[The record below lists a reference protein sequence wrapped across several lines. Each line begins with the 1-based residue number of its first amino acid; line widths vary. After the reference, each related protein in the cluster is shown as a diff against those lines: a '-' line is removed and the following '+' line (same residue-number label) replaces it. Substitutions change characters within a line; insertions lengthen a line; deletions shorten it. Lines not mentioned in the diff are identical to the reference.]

1 MEMGKDEWIS
11 HNTLRISLSEENT
24 IEEIDAFIN
33 ALRKIVEEIRS

>member
-24 IEEIDAFIN
+24 VEEMLTFIN
-33 ALRKIVEEIRS
+33 ALIKIVGEIRS